1 MVHSSIQSYWERMS
15 SSENFDLSSNI
26 FAKESELK
34 ITPKSNV
41 LILTRRKFI
50 AIFVPIFLLLGVGL
64 VLSIYNNLHVHDDNA
79 PISK

>member
-50 AIFVPIFLLLGVGL
+50 AIFVPIFLLLGIAV
-64 VLSIYNNLHVHDDNA
+64 VLSIYNNLHVHEDNA
-79 PISK
+79 PIST

>member
-34 ITPKSNV
+34 ITQKSNV

-50 AIFVPIFLLLGVGL
+50 AIFVPILLLLGIAV
-64 VLSIYNNLHVHDDNA
+64 VLSIYNIHHEDSA
-79 PISK
+79 SIFA